1 MKQTLSYI
9 CVLLLLIS
17 MSFSGLPQYDNFGEP
32 PDDEIVPLCIDD
44 PRELTRK

>member
-17 MSFSGLPQYDNFGEP
+17 MSLSGLPQYDNYGEQS
-32 PDDEIVPLCIDD
+32 DDEIVPLCIGTPIDVKD
-44 PRELTRK
+44 K